1 MKKISIVLMTL
12 CFALSANAFAGT
24 KHHHKHMHHAKPAA
38 TAPAA
43 APSAPAA
50 AETPAK

>member
-24 KHHHKHMHHAKPAA
+24 KHHAKKHHAKKAEA
-38 TAPAA
+38 TAPAT
-43 APSAPAA
+43 PAPAA
-50 AETPAK
+50 PAAK

>member
-1 MKKISIVLMTL
+1 VKKISIVLMTL

-24 KHHHKHMHHAKPAA
+24 KHHAKKHHAKKAEA

-43 APSAPAA
+43 PAAPAA
-50 AETPAK
+50 K

>member
-24 KHHHKHMHHAKPAA
+24 KHHAKKHHAKKAEA

-43 APSAPAA
+43 PAAPAA
-50 AETPAK
+50 K

>member
-1 MKKISIVLMTL
+1 MKKISIVLMTV

-38 TAPAA
+38 TAAASPAV
-43 APSAPAA
+43 
-50 AETPAK
+50 PAK